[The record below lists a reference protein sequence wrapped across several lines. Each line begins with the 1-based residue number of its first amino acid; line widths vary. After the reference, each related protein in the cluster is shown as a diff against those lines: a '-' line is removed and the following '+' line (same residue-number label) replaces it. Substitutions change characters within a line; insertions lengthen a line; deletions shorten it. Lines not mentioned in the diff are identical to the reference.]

1 MVGKGS
7 HCTSFLWLLILL
19 LTVEL
24 ASALFNKG
32 GQSVIGMLAGHV
44 KRGNQLKTNV
54 NDSQ

>member
-32 GQSVIGMLAGHV
+32 GQSVMGMLAGHV
-44 KRGNQLKTNV
+44 KRGDQLKTNV